1 MEDLSLIIL
10 KEANL
15 QFTVIMAGEDKCV
28 ILWNALMIVMVTV
41 YVIMVL
47 VVVILNTP
55 GNFVNFKAA

>member
-1 MEDLSLIIL
+1 
-10 KEANL
+10 
-15 QFTVIMAGEDKCV
+15 MAGEDKCV
-28 ILWNALMIVMVTV
+28 ILWNALLIVMVTV

>member
-28 ILWNALMIVMVTV
+28 ILWNALLIVMVTV